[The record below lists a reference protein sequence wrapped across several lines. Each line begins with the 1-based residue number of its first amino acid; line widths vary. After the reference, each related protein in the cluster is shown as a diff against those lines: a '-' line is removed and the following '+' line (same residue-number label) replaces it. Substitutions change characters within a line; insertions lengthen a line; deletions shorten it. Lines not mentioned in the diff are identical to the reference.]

1 MATEPGTRV
10 RNGSVS
16 DRVGFE
22 PLMQADLLR
31 ELLREVRAG
40 TRTVDS
46 AVDRLRDLPFEDLG
60 YARLDHHRALRKGFP
75 EVVFCE
81 GKRTEHVVE
90 IMQRLEQKHS
100 RVLATRASRETFDA
114 VAANIPGARYFED
127 ARVIQLGVNGD
138 TPAVGSVLT
147 VCAGT
152 ADVPVA
158 EEAAVTASALGSSVE
173 RLYDVGIAGMHR
185 LLAARDRLN
194 TANVIVVVAGMDGA
208 LPTIVGGLV
217 AAPVI
222 AVPTSV
228 GYGTGLGGT
237 AALMTML
244 NACAPGIAVVNI
256 DNGFGAGYMAHLI
269 NARGV
274 SEPRP
279 VGVAG
284 D

>member
-1 MATEPGTRV
+1 
-10 RNGSVS
+10 
-16 DRVGFE
+16 
-22 PLMQADLLR
+22 MQAELLR
-31 ELLREVRAG
+31 ELLKQVRSG
-40 TRTVDS
+40 DCTVES
-46 AVDRLRDLPFEDLG
+46 AVERLRNLPYEDLG

-81 GKRTEHVVE
+81 GKRVEHIVE
-90 IMQRLEQKHS
+90 IMHKLEQKHS
-100 RVLATRASRETFDA
+100 SVLATRASAEVYEA
-114 VAANIPGARYFED
+114 VVARLPTAKYFAD
-127 ARVIQLGVNGD
+127 ARIIQLGVNGHQP
-138 TPAVGSVLT
+138 TETSVLV

-152 ADVPVA
+152 ADVAVA
-158 EEAAVTASALGSSVE
+158 EEAAVTAAALGSRVE
-173 RLYDVGIAGMHR
+173 RLYDVGVAGVHR
-185 LLAARDRLN
+185 LLAARNALN
-194 TANVIVVVAGMDGA
+194 SANVIIVVAGMDGA
-208 LPTIVGGLV
+208 LPTLVGGLV

-269 NARGV
+269 NSRV
-274 SEPRP
+274 KSEPSAI
-279 VGVAG
+279 AG

>member
-1 MATEPGTRV
+1 
-10 RNGSVS
+10 
-16 DRVGFE
+16 
-22 PLMQADLLR
+22 MQAEVLR
-31 ELLREVRAG
+31 ELLNEVRGG
-40 TRTVDS
+40 TLTVDG
-46 AVDRLRDLPFEDLG
+46 AVERLRNLPYEDLG

-81 GKRTEHVVE
+81 GKRVDHVVE
-90 IMQRLEQKHS
+90 IMQKLEQKHS
-100 RVLATRASRETFDA
+100 PILATRASREVYDV
-114 VAANIPGARYFED
+114 VASRLPAARYFPD
-127 ARVIQLGVNGD
+127 ARMIQLGVNGSQP
-138 TPAVGSVLT
+138 TTTTVLV

-158 EEAAVTASALGSSVE
+158 EEAVVTAATLGSRTE
-173 RLYDVGIAGMHR
+173 RLYDVGVAGVHR
-185 LLAARDRLN
+185 LLAARDALN
-194 TANVIVVVAGMDGA
+194 AANVIVVVAGMDGV

-269 NARGV
+269 NMKSQVLNPG
-274 SEPRP
+274 SEKESYP
-279 VGVAG
+279 VK
-284 D
+284 

>member
-1 MATEPGTRV
+1 
-10 RNGSVS
+10 
-16 DRVGFE
+16 
-22 PLMQADLLR
+22 MQAELLR
-31 ELLREVRAG
+31 ELLTQVRSG
-40 TRTVDS
+40 DCTVES
-46 AVDRLRDLPFEDLG
+46 AVERLRNLPYEDLG

-81 GKRTEHVVE
+81 GKRVEHVVE
-90 IMQRLEQKHS
+90 IMHKLEQKHS
-100 RVLATRASRETFDA
+100 SVLATRASAEVYDA
-114 VAANIPGARYFED
+114 VAARLPSAKYFPD
-127 ARVIQLGVNGD
+127 ARIIQLGVNGHKL
-138 TPAVGSVLT
+138 TETSVLV

-152 ADVPVA
+152 ADVAVA
-158 EEAAVTASALGSSVE
+158 EEAAVTAGALGSRVE
-173 RLYDVGIAGMHR
+173 RLYDVGVAGVHR
-185 LLAARDRLN
+185 LLAARHALN
-194 TANVIVVVAGMDGA
+194 SANVIIVVAGMDGA
-208 LPTIVGGLV
+208 LPTLVGGLV

-269 NARGV
+269 NSRAK
-274 SEPRP
+274 SEPSAT
-279 VGVAG
+279 AG